1 MKPSLKTITSSI
13 LVGLLLVAQPLA
25 YAEDKYEFNKDP
37 KASTDSEAEIL
48 KKIFQ
53 SIVNFG
59 ASFGFKISPEGD
71 NQNDF
76 SNPMTDLKVFQNIEM
91 NVVKDL
97 FYVVSRN
104 NNFQTLFGDDSTYSA
119 FDKLSTNLFSTY
131 PMVYSYLDINQSTQ
145 PSQTEKNDISPVTQ
159 YVLNI
164 LNYTPWDVCI
174 DYGSGKNNYYQKDG
188 GYNYLDV
195 TIIYNSLF
203 NTQLTSS
210 PYPVN
215 CKTIKD
221 LSDSTITDNIIK
233 KGTYFYPPGYSD
245 STSQDKPDYLNLSK
259 KLDSSVFLSP
269 LIYQSGSDASGS
281 DAENDQLK
289 NAQAFVRYISGSILP
304 PSGPTAFLMTK
315 MINTIKTSN
324 DSAVVMRYFTTL
336 GNYVL
341 STRIFAARQS
351 IGIANIYEILSK
363 RMPIPSS
370 SNGLN
375 GASNQKT
382 SQALNEFNMATY
394 RLFVPSNSGGTGGQS
409 SSTSTAPWQDMINT
423 ASSSVIQKET
433 ALLLAEI
440 NYQLYLMRQQQEKI
454 LLTNSLFFM
463 SSNPYPT
470 LQEPE
475 KDQ

>member
-1 MKPSLKTITSSI
+1 MKPSLKIITSAI
-13 LVGLLLVAQPLA
+13 LAGVLFAAPPFA
-25 YAEDKYEFNKDP
+25 YAEDKYEVDKDP

-59 ASFGFKISPEGD
+59 ASFGFKISPEGS

-76 SNPMTDLKVFQNIEM
+76 SNPMTDLKIFQNIQM

-97 FYVVSRN
+97 FYVMSRN
-104 NNFQTLFGDDSTYSA
+104 NNFQTLFADDSTYSA

-131 PMVYSYLDINQSTQ
+131 PMVYTYLDISQSTQ
-145 PSQTEKNDISPVTQ
+145 PSESEKNDTSPVTQ
-159 YVLNI
+159 YVLNM

-188 GYNYLDV
+188 EYNYLDAR
-195 TIIYNSLF
+195 IIYNSLF

-210 PYPVN
+210 LAYPVN

-221 LSDSTITDNIIK
+221 LSDSTITDNILK
-233 KGTYFYPPGYSD
+233 KGTYFYPPGYND
-245 STSQDKPDYLNLSK
+245 SSSQTKPNYPILSK

-269 LIYQSGSDASGS
+269 LIYQSGSDA
-281 DAENDQLK
+281 ENDQLK
-289 NAQAFVRYISGSILP
+289 NAQAFVRYVTGSVLP
-304 PSGPTAFLMTK
+304 PSGPTALLMTK

-363 RMPIPSS
+363 RMPIPKS

-375 GASNQKT
+375 GDSNQKT

-394 RLFVPSNSGGTGGQS
+394 RLFVPSNSGGTGDQS
-409 SSTSTAPWQDMINT
+409 SSMSTTPWQDMINT